1 MAREPAAVLA
11 AAGLVPHALSGRWVP
26 YLSLDS
32 QMVAARARKSFN
44 LAPSAA
50 VSLRTDTLVISGP
63 VSIESLT
70 RASQA
75 LPPGVAYV
83 DVSAARPAL
92 PKRLDALREP
102 IESALILFDPGS
114 PVLSQTAEDR
124 VRSVAAL
131 FRQLDDS
138 VARFNA
144 SVGLELSGR
153 TDPTGTDATNHALA
167 QLRVSAVAGR
177 LVSLGID
184 AARIIQNPVATARPL
199 AAADP
204 QEKAKIN
211 RSVSFR
217 VIVSVGPHVPREK

>member
-1 MAREPAAVLA
+1 
-11 AAGLVPHALSGRWVP
+11 
-26 YLSLDS
+26 
-32 QMVAARARKSFN
+32 MVAARARKMLG
-44 LAPSAA
+44 LAPPAA
-50 VSLRTDTLVISGP
+50 VSLRADTLVVSGL

-83 DVSAARPAL
+83 DLSAARPTL
-92 PKRLDALREP
+92 PAGLDALRQS

-114 PVLSQTAEDR
+114 SALSQSAEDR
-124 VRSVAAL
+124 IRSVAAL

-138 VARFNA
+138 VAGFNA

-177 LVSLGID
+177 QVSLGIEPK
-184 AARIIQNPVATARPL
+184 RIVQNPVATARPL
-199 AAADP
+199 AAPDP

-217 VIVSVGPHVPREK
+217 VIVSDGPRVPREK